1 MNSSFEK
8 QPLVSII
15 MNCFNGELFL
25 KDSIKSVLDQTYQN
39 WELIFWDNKSTD
51 KSAEIFKSFKD
62 KRLKYFYADEHTS
75 LYKARN
81 LAIDKSKG
89 DFISFLDTDDLLNP
103 NKLELQIPYFID
115 EKVGVV
121 FGNVWIIKKDISK
134 KKIYE
139 KNILPSGN
147 IFNKI
152 IKKYNVGLL
161 SALIRKTYF
170 LKLEEKFD
178 ERFSMIGDFDLF
190 LRLSKICIFESIQL
204 PLGSYRI
211 HNKNLTTLM
220 KNSETEEMD
229 IWIKENKCNL
239 DKFNLQIIN
248 KKNDDRKFVNF
259 KIDKNYKECCKMLL
273 SSKVGILNLKN
284 LFIFFIPVF
293 LLKKLLW
300 YHQD

>member
-25 KDSIKSVLDQTYQN
+25 KDSIKSVLDQTYKN

-89 DFISFLDTDDLLNP
+89 DFISFLDTDDLLNQ
-103 NKLELQIPYFID
+103 NKLELQMPYFKD

-121 FGNVWIIKKDISK
+121 FGNLWIIKKDISK

-152 IKKYNVGLL
+152 VK
-161 SALIRKTYF
+161 
-170 LKLEEKFD
+170 
-178 ERFSMIGDFDLF
+178 
-190 LRLSKICIFESIQL
+190 
-204 PLGSYRI
+204 
-211 HNKNLTTLM
+211 
-220 KNSETEEMD
+220 
-229 IWIKENKCNL
+229 
-239 DKFNLQIIN
+239 
-248 KKNDDRKFVNF
+248 
-259 KIDKNYKECCKMLL
+259 
-273 SSKVGILNLKN
+273 
-284 LFIFFIPVF
+284 
-293 LLKKLLW
+293 
-300 YHQD
+300 